1 MNKQFIKG
9 LFVGLIAPIV
19 AFVIYV
25 AFYLGDDVVETY
37 NSLVKMNKLTHVISL
52 SALIN
57 LLLFFMNLKTNRDMV
72 AKGII
77 LKAKITNPSN
87 FRSNLDLNNW
97 LIKKDIVGIQ
107 GIDTRS
113 ITSLIRDK
121 GYINGMIV
129 NEKITDKEK
138 IVRKKLRVEV
148 D

>member
-57 LLLFFMNLKTNRDMV
+57 LFLFFMHIKTNKDMV

-77 LKAKITNPSN
+77 LATMIYA
-87 FRSNLDLNNW
+87 F
-97 LIKKDIVGIQ
+97 IVLG
-107 GIDTRS
+107 
-113 ITSLIRDK
+113 L
-121 GYINGMIV
+121 
-129 NEKITDKEK
+129 
-138 IVRKKLRVEV
+138 KLF
-148 D
+148 

>member
-57 LLLFFMNLKTNRDMV
+57 LLLFFMHIKTNKDMV

-77 LKAKITNPSN
+77 LANMVYA
-87 FRSNLDLNNW
+87 FVVLGL
-97 LIKKDIVGIQ
+97 
-107 GIDTRS
+107 
-113 ITSLIRDK
+113 
-121 GYINGMIV
+121 
-129 NEKITDKEK
+129 
-138 IVRKKLRVEV
+138 KLF
-148 D
+148 